1 MKRFILWK
9 LAILLGA
16 LTMFGCPSG
25 GDAPAEGD
33 DNGEASGDEAAA
45 EEGGDEAAGEEGG
58 EEAAEEEAAEPA
70 TQPAGEEAAAP
81 AGDFT
86 ATNDSLHGTWD
97 ADMQATL
104 AGMPEEE
111 RALAAMLL
119 GSAQMNL
126 TFGADGT
133 MNMSMTMMGEEQ
145 SQAGTFSVTST
156 EGNVV
161 NLTTTTE
168 EEGEQKTETMTA
180 TFTDANTLEL
190 RSADDPQAFVFKRRV

>member
-1 MKRFILWK
+1 MKRTILWK

-16 LTMFGCPSG
+16 LTLFGCPSG
-25 GDAPAEGD
+25 GDAPAEG
-33 DNGEASGDEAAA
+33 EASG
-45 EEGGDEAAGEEGG
+45 EAAGEEGG
-58 EEAAEEEAAEPA
+58 EEAAEEGGEEAAEEEGGEEAAEEPA
-70 TQPAGEEAAAP
+70 SQPAGEEAAAP
-81 AGDFT
+81 AGDF
-86 ATNDSLHGTWD
+86 AAANDSIHGTWD

-145 SQAGTFSVTST
+145 SQAGTFSVSGT

-161 NLTTTTE
+161 TLTTTTE
-168 EEGEQKTETMTA
+168 EEGETETENMTA
-180 TFTDANTLEL
+180 TFTDANTMEL